1 LDFSLLD
8 IFLHLDQYLAL
19 LVNQYG
25 VWVYAILFLV
35 VFCETGLVVTPFL
48 PGDSL
53 LFVAGAV
60 AATGGMNPYW
70 LSLSLFLAAVLGDST
85 NYWIGRL
92 AGERLFANPDSRLFR
107 RDRLE
112 QAHGFFETH
121 GGKTVAIARF
131 VPMVRTFAPF
141 VAGMA
146 RMAYGKFLLFSVTG
160 TLVWVGSLVT
170 VGYLF
175 GNIEFVRR
183 YLSVIVLSIVALTML
198 PVVIR
203 VVQVH
208 LAKRRQSLV

>member
-1 LDFSLLD
+1 MDFSLLD